1 MATASDFAQMTN
13 TEFIDYGDMF
23 NEYEGPTCPHCDGA
37 LHANTHRCWC
47 YGCDHCLRIRT
58 FAATYAIGAAVKA
71 TTPTLP
77 RVSASPPETAEYEGD
92 HTEHRT
98 RI

>member
-58 FAATYAIGAAVKA
+58 FAATYAIELAAWGNEY
-71 TTPTLP
+71 TLRWPPTSVAQP
-77 RVSASPPETAEYEGD
+77 VETDDDYPF
-92 HTEHRT
+92 
-98 RI
+98 